1 MNNLSKLF
9 QKYEAIVV
17 LDVETTGLD
26 AKNCHVIE
34 LAAIRIEQAENKS
47 IKEAGR
53 MNTLIQLPAN
63 EHIPERIT
71 ELTGITDEMLENEG
85 TPEGN
90 AVAEFSKLI
99 TSARTLLVA
108 HNAQFDIRFIRELI
122 ESYTEF
128 IGETGDV
135 LDHCDYLDTLTVLR
149 DRRPYPHTLAAAI
162 KEYGLTGSVS
172 NSHRAIDDVE
182 ALLAVLI
189 SMDNERGNL
198 QEYINLFGYNPKFG
212 VINQRIP
219 RIRYWPQNA
228 MARGKVSMTTLPQR
242 YKYANSN
249 IHTENI

>member
-26 AKNCHVIE
+26 AKSCHVIE

-53 MNTLIQLPAN
+53 MNTLIQLPEN
-63 EHIPERIT
+63 EHI
-71 ELTGITDEMLENEG
+71 
-85 TPEGN
+85 PEGN

-99 TSARTLLVA
+99 TSVRTLLVA

-162 KEYGLTGSVS
+162 KEYGLTGSVN

-198 QEYINLFGYNPKFG
+198 QEYVNLFGYNPKFG
-212 VINQRIP
+212 VINERIP
-219 RIRYWPQNA
+219 RVRYWPQNA